1 MIESERSP
9 WSRSPQEVLQW
20 LEVDAE
26 TGLDSKTVSVRRERY
41 GLNVLQ
47 ERPRRSLLSIFFAQ
61 FRSLLVALLAAAL
74 AAAIFYQEWVEASA
88 IGSVLLVNA
97 LIGFLTELRAVRSM
111 EALRTLGKTEARVLR
126 DGRAQA
132 VDAEML
138 VPGDIVLLEGG
149 DVVSADARL
158 LSASKLQTNESALT
172 GESEPVEKR
181 VEAVAAESPIAERTS
196 QLYRGTVVTRGSATA
211 VVTATG
217 VESELGQISQLVAE
231 TQGESTP
238 LEKRLNRL
246 GRGLVWATLF
256 VAAMVLVLGVLAGEP
271 MFLLVETAIALAV
284 AAVPEGLPILATI
297 ALARGMGRMA
307 KQNALVNRLSA
318 VETLG
323 ATQILCTDKTGTL
336 TENEMRVVS
345 LEVVS
350 AADAAQRA
358 LEVAVLCNNA
368 SLDGAGDPTEV
379 ALLEFAATRN
389 VLRDHLADEFSERHE
404 VAFDSDVMMMATLNG
419 SDSPYR
425 VCVKGAPEPVLGAC
439 NLESTA
445 REEWARKSA
454 EFADQGLRVLAL
466 AEGASATL
474 TDDVYRE
481 LEFLGLVAMHDPPRP
496 EVKGTIE
503 EFERAG
509 LRVVM
514 ITGDHPVTAQSI
526 ARATGIDGAT
536 KGAAVLGEHVDAT
549 ASGTD
554 LQAILGASVFARVS
568 PKQKLDL
575 IALHQNAGSVVA
587 MTGDGVNDAPALNKA
602 DIGVAMGKRGTAA
615 AREAADMVLK
625 DDNLQT
631 MVVAIREG
639 RVIFDNIRKFVVYL
653 LSCNISEVLVV
664 SIASLVG
671 LPLPLTP
678 LQILFLNL
686 VTDVFPALALGLCR
700 PSDRVMQQPPRP
712 KDEPILGPRRW
723 WRIVW
728 YGLMITASV
737 HLAWALA
744 GGTGTT
750 VPFLTLAFAQL
761 WHVFT
766 MRESSSPFLQNEVTE
781 NRWVWGALVLCCG
794 ILAAAY
800 FLPGFAG
807 LLSLEALSWGGLAL
821 VLVASVVPL
830 IVIQLVRRAVS
841 AAAPPAMPKPRPQP
855 S

>member
-1 MIESERSP
+1 MSESERSP
-9 WSRSPQEVLQW
+9 WSKSPQEVLHW

-26 TGLDSKTVSVRRERY
+26 TGLDSKTVNVRRERY

-181 VEAVAAESPIAERTS
+181 IDAVAEESPIAERTS

-217 VESELGQISQLVAE
+217 VDSELGQISQLVAE

-345 LEVVS
+345 LEV
-350 AADAAQRA
+350 APAPDAEQHA

-389 VLRDHLADEFSERHE
+389 VLRDDLAAESPEQHE

-419 SDSPYR
+419 SHFPYR
-425 VCVKGAPEPVLGAC
+425 ICVKGAPEPVLAAC
-439 NLESTA
+439 NLESSA

-454 EFADQGLRVLAL
+454 ELADQGLRVLAL

-481 LEFLGLVAMHDPPRP
+481 LDFLGLVAMHDPL
-496 EVKGTIE
+496 E
-503 EFERAG
+503 
-509 LRVVM
+509 LL
-514 ITGDHPVTAQSI
+514 
-526 ARATGIDGAT
+526 DG
-536 KGAAVLGEHVDAT
+536 
-549 ASGTD
+549 
-554 LQAILGASVFARVS
+554 
-568 PKQKLDL
+568 PLD
-575 IALHQNAGSVVA
+575 
-587 MTGDGVNDAPALNKA
+587 
-602 DIGVAMGKRGTAA
+602 
-615 AREAADMVLK
+615 
-625 DDNLQT
+625 
-631 MVVAIREG
+631 
-639 RVIFDNIRKFVVYL
+639 
-653 LSCNISEVLVV
+653 
-664 SIASLVG
+664 
-671 LPLPLTP
+671 
-678 LQILFLNL
+678 
-686 VTDVFPALALGLCR
+686 
-700 PSDRVMQQPPRP
+700 
-712 KDEPILGPRRW
+712 LGPRR
-723 WRIVW
+723 V
-728 YGLMITASV
+728 
-737 HLAWALA
+737 
-744 GGTGTT
+744 
-750 VPFLTLAFAQL
+750 
-761 WHVFT
+761 
-766 MRESSSPFLQNEVTE
+766 
-781 NRWVWGALVLCCG
+781 
-794 ILAAAY
+794 
-800 FLPGFAG
+800 
-807 LLSLEALSWGGLAL
+807 
-821 VLVASVVPL
+821 
-830 IVIQLVRRAVS
+830 
-841 AAAPPAMPKPRPQP
+841 
-855 S
+855 